1 MKIPS
6 VLHNKQ
12 FIKLWISQMCT
23 VTGLNIVNFV
33 LLLRLFDRTGS
44 TLAASFL
51 WISYSLP
58 ILLVGPIAAT
68 VVDIVNKKRLLTIT
82 TLLQALTILLFLF
95 TGDRYFLLY
104 AIMFIYSLFSQFY
117 LPSESATLPNLV
129 RKEDLPEANGMF
141 LLTKQAGMLI
151 GYGSAGFLTL
161 LLGFQSTIILCSS
174 LLALACISVISLPT
188 MKAIRKINVEQDL
201 AQFFSKV
208 GEGYLFIK
216 NNKSILYPVLLVAG
230 SEMIMLIVAINM
242 PALARDILHIRIE
255 NAATYIIIPALTGAL
270 AGVMLFP
277 KLLKQ
282 GLRKKTIIKT
292 ALLILAFCFL
302 AIGLL
307 LNFLPIPTRLWMLP
321 ILCLVAGFCF
331 IGVEIPAQTFMQ
343 ESTPPEMMGR
353 LWGNLWFMSTIA
365 TIAPMFLSASITEF
379 LGVDT
384 FFVILG
390 IVIFIAWFYA
400 ERQIKDHSM
409 EPIKEE

>member
-1 MKIPS
+1 
-6 VLHNKQ
+6 
-12 FIKLWISQMCT
+12 MCT

-51 WISYSLP
+51 WIAYSLP

-68 VVDIVNKKRLLTIT
+68 VVDMVNKKRLLTVT

-129 RKEDLPEANGMF
+129 RKEELPEANGMF
-141 LLTKQAGMLI
+141 LLTKQVGMLI

-161 LLGFQSTIILCSS
+161 LFGFQSTIILCSI
-174 LLALACISVISLPT
+174 LLAIACVSVLLLPT
-188 MKAIRKINVEQDL
+188 MKAVRKVNVEQDL
-201 AQFFSKV
+201 AQFFGKV

-242 PALARDILHIRIE
+242 PALARDLLHIRIE

-270 AGVMLFP
+270 AGVLLFP
-277 KLLKQ
+277 QLLKKKF
-282 GLRKKTIIKT
+282 RKNMIIKT
-292 ALLILAFCFL
+292 ALLILAFCFIS
-302 AIGLL
+302 IGLVL
-307 LNFLPIPTRLWMLP
+307 SFLPIPTRLIILP
-321 ILCLVAGFCF
+321 IICIIAGFCF

-353 LWGNLWFMSTIA
+353 LWGNLWFMTTIA
-365 TIAPMFLSASITEF
+365 TIAPLFLSASITEF
-379 LGVDT
+379 LGVNT

-390 IVIFIAWFYA
+390 IVIFVAWFYA
-400 ERQIKDHSM
+400 ERQLGDMKIPSIQ
-409 EPIKEE
+409 IKEDTK